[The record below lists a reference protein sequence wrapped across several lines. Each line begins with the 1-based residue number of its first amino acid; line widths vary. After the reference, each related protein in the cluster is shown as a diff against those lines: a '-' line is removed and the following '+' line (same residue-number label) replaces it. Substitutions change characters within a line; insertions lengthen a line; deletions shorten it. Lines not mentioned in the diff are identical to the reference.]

1 MKTSLRFELRG
12 KLDKLNAQI
21 ILFQAHSQNQS
32 YVDDLEEVREVVRRL
47 QRCEACGEI
56 FDGRLILWG
65 LDEDEIH
72 TRSHNPEK
80 FYGLGHILPH
90 NSMKQEA
97 AELNFLR
104 TVIREVELCAC
115 KVFPEDSLMIGH
127 VLNRL
132 SSALYILTYKYLPKE
147 YNMMINFHERQ

>member
-1 MKTSLRFELRG
+1 MKTSLRFKLRG

-21 ILFQAHSQNQS
+21 ILLQAHSQNQS
-32 YVDDLEEVREVVRRL
+32 YVDDLEGVREIVRRL
-47 QRCEACGEI
+47 QRCEACGEK
-56 FDGRLILWG
+56 FEGKMILWG

-72 TRSHNPEK
+72 TRSHNPGK

-90 NSMKQEA
+90 SSMKQEA

-115 KVFPEDSLMIGH
+115 KTFPEDSLMIAH

-147 YNMMINFHERQ
+147 YNMVINFHERQ